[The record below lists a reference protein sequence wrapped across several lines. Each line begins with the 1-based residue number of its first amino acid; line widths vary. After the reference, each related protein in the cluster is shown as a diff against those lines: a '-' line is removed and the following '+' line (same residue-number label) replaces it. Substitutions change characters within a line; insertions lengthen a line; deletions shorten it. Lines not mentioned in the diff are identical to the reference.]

1 MDLNLITGF
10 MQMLDHPAIA
20 VDDRLCLLGG
30 NETARRFVLQENFVP
45 RSSLRDSLRL
55 DPESGRVFADHLAA
69 LLRRKGPGPFE
80 LKLEAGTAFAEPVR
94 IKAQV
99 FNGDPR
105 PVWLIIIELDN
116 VRGMPHEELLAGS
129 SIVMIEMSP
138 DQKIVF
144 GAERLADALH
154 LPVDQV
160 MNAALA
166 SLVSASVRP
175 LFLAAWNRV
184 LRGEVVNGYE
194 FKLRCG
200 DGHHE
205 SFWVTLHPVKDP
217 SGNIRSVHGL
227 VGDMRVQKGLAY
239 ALEAAEERFSVLFR
253 ESSDPILI
261 LSLSGDIMLANP
273 AFENL
278 SGISAESLFAGEK
291 SWTDFIHQE
300 DLPRVMAAIWEC
312 AREEKDRTVECRI
325 TGGKGFGWV
334 EQTYSIIHDE
344 NGSARGILAVG
355 RNITA
360 RKEHEI
366 QLHARA
372 ELMAQRHGH
381 AQDVLTD
388 LNHFLTVISELP
400 AEKNAFLNG
409 VCGILQDI
417 YKPLHLD
424 IWLPDTKDY
433 VFRSRDH
440 AASPPGRESGAS
452 RAAFAFEDQILAGQP
467 VYCSRL
473 DAVKPFCDDPHVR
486 GSGLKT
492 YLGVPLRDSAGG
504 LHGMLRLVDNAV
516 RDFQPIDVEMFTLA
530 GLQVADWL
538 KSDRHKQITSELE
551 AHLRQAQ
558 KMEAIGM
565 LAGGIAHDFNNVL
578 SSILGFSSFLL
589 SKVDPNSDLYRPLS
603 LIEKSAMHAA
613 DLTRQLLAFSQ
624 KKNVEQMPV
633 SLNNVIRGVVGI
645 LEHSL
650 KKNIRL
656 ETRLD
661 GSLPPVMG
669 DQGQLNQ
676 VIMNLCINAAEAME
690 GKGGTLNIE
699 TKFRPLTPREK
710 GVLLDV
716 PGNLVCV
723 SVSDTGKGMSEE
735 VVEHIFDPFYT
746 TKSSA
751 GGTGLGLSI
760 VYGLVSKHGGD
771 IRVETRPNKG
781 SCFTIYLPPC
791 RSAGEQSVA
800 GEEAPGAKGHGT
812 LLVIDDDQII
822 LEMVSSVLTSGGY
835 KVLTAPSGEAGVEL
849 LKKNPGGIDLVLL
862 DMIMPGMD
870 GEVTFNALKEIE
882 PGLAVVLTSGLARAE
897 HCAKLIQRGAK
908 GMISKPYTSAR
919 LLNDIQRVLG

>member
-20 VDDRLCLLGG
+20 VDDRLCLLAG
-30 NETARRFVLQENFVP
+30 NTPACSLLLKENFIP

-55 DPESGRVFADHLAA
+55 DSESGRVLADHLAA

-80 LKLEAGTAFAEPVR
+80 LKLERGAVFAEPVR
-94 IKAQV
+94 IKAQT

-105 PVWLIIIELDN
+105 PVSLIIIEIDSM
-116 VRGMPHEELLAGS
+116 RSAPHEELLAGS

-138 DQKIVF
+138 EQKIVF
-144 GAERLADALH
+144 GAERLAAALH
-154 LPVDQV
+154 LPVEEV
-160 MNAALA
+160 TKIPLA

-184 LRGEVVNGYE
+184 LRGEVINGYE

-205 SFWVTLHPVKDP
+205 SFWVTLHPVRDRE
-217 SGNIRSVHGL
+217 GHIRTVHGL

-261 LSLSGDIMLANP
+261 LSLSGDIMMANP
-273 AFENL
+273 AFENMA
-278 SGISAESLFAGEK
+278 GISAENLFSGEK
-291 SWTDFIHQE
+291 SWTHFIHP
-300 DLPRVMAAIWEC
+300 DDISRVMAAIWEC
-312 AREEKDRTVECRI
+312 SREEKHRVVECRI
-325 TGGKGFGWV
+325 VGGKGPGWV

-344 NGSARGILAVG
+344 NGAARGILAVG

-360 RKEHEI
+360 RKEHEL

-381 AQDVLTD
+381 AEDVLTH
-388 LNHFLTVISELP
+388 LNHFLTVISDLP
-400 AEKNAFLNG
+400 EEKGAFLRG
-409 VCGILQDI
+409 VCGILYEI

-424 IWLPDTKDY
+424 IWLPETKDF
-433 VFRSRDH
+433 VFRTRDGK
-440 AASPPGRESGAS
+440 ATPLMEEPGQS
-452 RAAFAFEDQILAGQP
+452 RAAFAFEEQILQGQP
-467 VYCSRL
+467 VFCSRM
-473 DAVKPFCDDPHVR
+473 DAVSPFSEDPRVR
-486 GSGLKT
+486 KSGLKT
-492 YLGVPLRDSAGG
+492 YLGVPLRDSSGG
-504 LHGMLRLVDNAV
+504 LHGILRLADSAV
-516 RDFQPIDVEMFTLA
+516 RDFQPMDVEMFTLA

-538 KSDRHKQITSELE
+538 KSERHGQVTAELE

-589 SKVDPNSDLYRPLS
+589 SKVGQESELYRPLS
-603 LIEKSAMHAA
+603 LIEKSAVHAA

-624 KKNVEQMPV
+624 KKSPEQIPV

-650 KKNIRL
+650 KKNIRV
-656 ETRLD
+656 ETRFD
-661 GSLPPVMG
+661 NNLPAVMG

-676 VIMNLCINAAEAME
+676 IIMNLCINASEAME
-690 GKGGTLNIE
+690 GEGGTLKIE
-699 TKFRPLTPREK
+699 TQFRPLTPREK

-716 PGNLVCV
+716 PGNLVCL

-746 TKSSA
+746 TKTSA

-771 IRVETRPNKG
+771 IRVETRQNKG
-781 SCFTIYLPPC
+781 SCFTIYLPPS
-791 RSAGEQSVA
+791 RSTEEQA
-800 GEEAPGAKGHGT
+800 APGEEAPRTRGHGT
-812 LLVIDDDQII
+812 LLVIDDDEII
-822 LEMVSSVLTSGGY
+822 LEMVSNVLTNGGY
-835 KVLTAPSGEAGVEL
+835 KVLTAASGEAGVDL
-849 LKKNPGGIDLVLL
+849 LRNNPGAIDLVLL

-919 LLNDIQRVLG
+919 LLNDIQRVMG